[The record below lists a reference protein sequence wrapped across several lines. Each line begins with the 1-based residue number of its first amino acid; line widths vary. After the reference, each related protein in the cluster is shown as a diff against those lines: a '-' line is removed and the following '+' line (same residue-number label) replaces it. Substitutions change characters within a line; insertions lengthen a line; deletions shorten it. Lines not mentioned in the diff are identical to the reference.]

1 MHHHA
6 QLSHTFL
13 TYLYLTAYS
22 LEYIFQSTISL
33 KKKIWSL
40 VMQVC
45 STPAM
50 LQAEEGELQ
59 SQGQSKQP
67 LLNLKKQKLKE

>member
-1 MHHHA
+1 
-6 QLSHTFL
+6 
-13 TYLYLTAYS
+13 
-22 LEYIFQSTISL
+22 
-33 KKKIWSL
+33 
-40 VMQVC
+40 MQVC